1 MPNRFTAAAK
11 AAREATNKELATEI
25 AAVSSFSRDSIN
37 EILPTKKD
45 KEAFVKLMEQVEA
58 DTAMDEKLTYLT
70 ENIKTAGVVAINLL
84 KALV

>member
-11 AAREATNKELATEI
+11 AAREATNKQLATEI
-25 AAVSSFSRDSIN
+25 AAVSKFSRDSIN

-45 KEAFVKLMEQVEA
+45 KEAFIKLMEQVEA
-58 DTAMDEKLTYLT
+58 DTDMDNKLAYLV
-70 ENIKTAGVVAINLL
+70 ENIQSAGVVAINLL

>member
-25 AAVSSFSRDSIN
+25 AAVSKFSRDSIN

-45 KEAFVKLMEQVEA
+45 KEAFIKLMEQVEA
-58 DTAMDEKLTYLT
+58 DTDMDNKLAYLV
-70 ENIKTAGVVAINLL
+70 ENIQSAGVVAINLL

>member
-25 AAVSSFSRDSIN
+25 AAVSSFSRDKIQD
-37 EILPTKKD
+37 ILPTKKD

-58 DTAMDEKLTYLT
+58 DTAMDEKLAYLVD
-70 ENIKTAGVVAINLL
+70 NIKTAGAVTIQLL